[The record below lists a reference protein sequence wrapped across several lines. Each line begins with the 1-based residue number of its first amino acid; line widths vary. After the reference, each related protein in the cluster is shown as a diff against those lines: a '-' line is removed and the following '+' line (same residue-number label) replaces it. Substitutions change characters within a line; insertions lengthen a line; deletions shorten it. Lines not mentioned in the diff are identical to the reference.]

1 MQDPAATAAFLGLTL
16 ATTKQQLLRA
26 VLESVAFSQNQLVD
40 AFLSGGRG
48 ELATKLREVSF
59 CQVASSVEEIRE
71 DFICL
76 VLRD

>member
-1 MQDPAATAAFLGLTL
+1 MYCTVQDPAATAAFLGLTL

-48 ELATKLREVSF
+48 EAGNEPLRS
-59 CQVASSVEEIRE
+59 
-71 DFICL
+71 
-76 VLRD
+76 